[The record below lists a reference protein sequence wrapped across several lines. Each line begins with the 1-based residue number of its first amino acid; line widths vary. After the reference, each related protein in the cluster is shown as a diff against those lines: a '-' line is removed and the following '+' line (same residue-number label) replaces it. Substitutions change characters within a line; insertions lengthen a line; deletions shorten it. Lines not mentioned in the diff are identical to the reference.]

1 MAKQPALYILASKR
15 NGTLYI
21 GITSNLIQRIWQH
34 RNNHV
39 EGFSQRYNVHQL
51 VYFEL
56 HQNMQQ
62 AIVREKKVKKWNRKW
77 KLKLIEKDNP
87 EWADLWNQ
95 IIQ

>member
-62 AIVREKKVKKWNRKW
+62 AIIREKQVKKWNRKW